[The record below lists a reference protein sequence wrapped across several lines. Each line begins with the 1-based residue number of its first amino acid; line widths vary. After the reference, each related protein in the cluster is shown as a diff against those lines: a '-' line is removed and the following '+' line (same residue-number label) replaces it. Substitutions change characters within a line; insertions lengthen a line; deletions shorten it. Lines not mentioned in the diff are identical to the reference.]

1 MTDLT
6 DKVFGLTPAQERQ
19 IARSKEPLAP
29 KEMLE
34 APDTLSLRLYLI
46 NKAVFDNPDATIY
59 HFRKVVPDRPRR
71 NYH

>member
-1 MTDLT
+1 MELT
-6 DKVFGLTPAQERQ
+6 DKFFDLTPAQERQ
-19 IARSKEPLAP
+19 NYRKEPLAP